1 MKNKLST
8 DTKILSCRERILR
21 TLRGEKVDRIPIFP
35 PIPWNPWMLI
45 EQRPRAGLYAEPNY
59 QVVADLVEEHCDDF
73 CRSRVLGGMFDR
85 RFMLI
90 PQEHISVASREI
102 VGDKTVVTYRVT
114 TPKGDLRSVEE
125 TVHGIQTTYYT
136 EPLLKDKSDV
146 DKIFSVPFRFDKPDL
161 KHFFDEQEKIGDRAV
176 MEVGISTPLVSTSRM
191 FDFTQ
196 FFEWCLTERA
206 TIVKL
211 LETHLERIYVK
222 LEYLLQNNVGPCFWF
237 GGSEQAT
244 PPMMSNQMYDDFVV
258 RYDSQLFDLVHKYE
272 SLVHV
277 HCHGKV
283 NTVFERIIDMGVDM
297 LDPMEPPP
305 DGDLEI
311 GEAKRR
317 ANGRITLMGNIEI
330 RDLDFA
336 TPEEIDDKVK
346 HAINDGGK
354 KYFMLYPSAT
364 AISSITDQY
373 RNNAIQYIRSGLEH
387 GKF

>member
-1 MKNKLST
+1 MKNERSI
-8 DTKILSCRERILR
+8 DTKSFSCRERILR
-21 TLRGEKVDRIPIFP
+21 TVRGEKVDRVPIFP

-45 EQRPRAGLYAEPNY
+45 EQRPTTGLYAEQNY
-59 QVVADLVEEHCDDF
+59 QIVADLVEKHCDSF
-73 CRSRVLGGMFDR
+73 CRSRALGGMFDR

-90 PQEHISVASREI
+90 PPEHISVASREI
-102 VGDKTVVTYRVT
+102 VGDRTVVTYRVT

-125 TVHGIQTTYYT
+125 TVRGIQTTYYT

-146 DKIFSVPFRFDKPDL
+146 EKIFSVPFRFDKPDL
-161 KHFFDEQEKIGDRAV
+161 KPFFDEREKIGDRAV

-191 FDFTQ
+191 LDFTQ

-206 TIVKL
+206 TIFKL

-222 LEYLLQNNVGPCFWF
+222 LEYLRQNGVGPCFWF

-244 PPMMSNQMYDDFVV
+244 PPMMSSQMYDDFVV
-258 RYDSQLFDLVHKYE
+258 RYDSQLFDLVHKYGG
-272 SLVHV
+272 LVHV

-283 NTVFERIIDMGVDM
+283 NTIFERIIDMGVDM

-336 TPEEIDDKVK
+336 TPGEIADKVK

-354 KYFMLYPSAT
+354 KHFMLYPCAT
-364 AISSITDQY
+364 AISGLTDQY
-373 RNNAIQYIRSGLEH
+373 RDNAIQYIRSGLEY
-387 GKF
+387 GTF

>member
-1 MKNKLST
+1 MKNKLSI
-8 DTKILSCRERILR
+8 DTKSLSCRERILR
-21 TLRGEKVDRIPIFP
+21 TIRGEKVDRVPIFP

-45 EQRPRAGLYAEPNY
+45 EQRPVTGLYAEPNY
-59 QVVADLVEEHCDDF
+59 QIVADLVEEHCDSF
-73 CRSRVLGGMFDR
+73 CRSRTLGGMFDR

-90 PQEHISVASREI
+90 PPENISVASREI
-102 VGDKTVVTYRVT
+102 VGDRTVVTYRVT

-125 TVHGIQTTYYT
+125 TVQGIQTTYYT

-146 DKIFSVPFRFDKPDL
+146 EKIFSVPFRFDKPDL
-161 KHFFDEQEKIGDRAV
+161 KTFFDEREKIGDRAV

-196 FFEWCLTERA
+196 FLEWCLTERA

-211 LETHLERIYVK
+211 LATHLERIYVK
-222 LEYLLQNNVGPCFWF
+222 LEYLLQNGVGPCFWF

-258 RYDSQLFDLVHKYE
+258 RYDSQLFDLVHKYGG
-272 SLVHV
+272 LVHV

-311 GEAKRR
+311 GEAKLR

-336 TPEEIDDKVK
+336 TPGEIAAKVK

-354 KYFMLYPSAT
+354 KHFMLYPCAT
-364 AISSITDQY
+364 AISGLTDQY
-373 RNNAIQYIRSGLEH
+373 RDNAIQYIRSGLEY
-387 GKF
+387 GTF

>member
-1 MKNKLST
+1 MKSKLTS
-8 DTKILSCRERILR
+8 RERILR
-21 TLRGEKVDRIPIFP
+21 TIRGENVDRVPIFP
-35 PIPWNPWMLI
+35 PIPWNLWMSLD
-45 EQRPRAGLYAEPNY
+45 QRPPTGWYAELNY
-59 QVVADLVEEHCDDF
+59 QTVAKLVEEHCDAF
-73 CRSRVLGGMFDR
+73 CRSRALGGMFDR
-85 RFMLI
+85 RFLLI
-90 PQEHISVASREI
+90 PPEHITVASRE
-102 VGDKTVVTYRVT
+102 VMGNRTVVTYRVT
-114 TPKGDLRSVEE
+114 TPKGNLRSVEE

-136 EPLLKDKSDV
+136 EPLLKDKDDV
-146 DKIFSVPFRFDKPDL
+146 EKILSVPFRFDKPDF
-161 KHFFDEQEKIGDRAV
+161 KPFFDEREKVGDRAV

-191 FDFTQ
+191 LDFVQ

-211 LETHLERIYVK
+211 LETHLERISVK
-222 LEYLLQNNVGPCFWF
+222 LEYLLQNGVGPCYWF

-258 RYDSQLFDLVHKYE
+258 RYDSQLFDLVHKYGG
-272 SLVHV
+272 LVHV

-311 GEAKRR
+311 CEAKRR
-317 ANGRITLMGNIEI
+317 AKGRITLMGNIEI

-336 TPEEIDDKVK
+336 TPEQIDEKVK
-346 HAINDGGK
+346 HAIIDGGK
-354 KYFMLYPSAT
+354 FHFMLYPTAT

-373 RNNAIQYIRSGLEH
+373 RDNAIQYILSGLKY
-387 GKF
+387 GSFD